1 MKIKSL
7 LIGASALAMA
17 ASAQAQTVI
26 TIVGA
31 TAFRAAAHSAIKN
44 AYGANL
50 TGFAYTGTSATGATQ
65 YLYTGTFP
73 GITGTTIIRTCYK
86 GSAEGI
92 QALSGNSTYIT
103 ENLLAANRSFIPI
116 TATVS
121 ANGTASASASEV
133 LTADFALSF
142 SDVSKSSTNFSSKC
156 KAVGGPIGV
165 ATFVPVISK
174 DGNAASSSTS
184 LLTSG
189 NATAITNLTTQQ
201 FKRLAV
207 MGTMPAKMFT
217 GDTTTNGTVY
227 LVGRYDGSGTRAAM
241 HAETGVG
248 ALTAVKQYAP
258 ASAYSTNMTI
268 TSLSLVPA
276 GTQTIADLDKSFKD
290 ALGNGGYIKGST
302 LSNVLAI
309 ALTGDLAGS
318 NMIGWVGTG
327 DAKNVANKGQILS
340 YNGVK
345 LDGIASGSNGTA
357 TLSTADK
364 NKVRTGAYT
373 AWSYENLFYLTSG
386 FEQDGVT
393 AWSTAKKAAIATVYN
408 KLKTDLSAGATSET
422 LIGNSGTA
430 LDSMLV
436 NRLTESTDGSTVKLK

>member
-1 MKIKSL
+1 
-7 LIGASALAMA
+7 
-17 ASAQAQTVI
+17 
-26 TIVGA
+26 
-31 TAFRAAAHSAIKN
+31 
-44 AYGANL
+44 
-50 TGFAYTGTSATGATQ
+50 
-65 YLYTGTFP
+65 
-73 GITGTTIIRTCYK
+73 
-86 GSAEGI
+86 
-92 QALSGNSTYIT
+92 
-103 ENLLAANRSFIPI
+103 
-116 TATVS
+116 
-121 ANGTASASASEV
+121 
-133 LTADFALSF
+133 
-142 SDVSKSSTNFSSKC
+142 
-156 KAVGGPIGV
+156 
-165 ATFVPVISK
+165 VISK
-174 DGNAASSSTS
+174 DGNAASSNTS

-201 FKRLAV
+201 FKRLATV
-207 MGTMPAKMFT
+207 GSMPAKMFT
-217 GDTTTNGTVY
+217 GDTTTNATVY

-248 ALTAVKQYAP
+248 ALTKVIQWAP
-258 ASAYSTNMTI
+258 TTAYSSNLTI
-268 TSLSLVPA
+268 SSLSNFTVVPA
-276 GTQTIADLDKSFKD
+276 GTQTNGDLDKSFTD
-290 ALGNGGYIKGST
+290 ATGNGGYISGGT
-302 LSNVLAI
+302 LSKVLAL

-327 DAKNVANKGQILS
+327 DAKNAANKGQILS

-345 LDGIASGSNGTA
+345 LDGIASGSGGSA

-393 AWSTAKKAAIATVYN
+393 AWSTAKKAAIVTVYN
-408 KLKTDLSAGATSET
+408 KLKTDLSAGATSES

>member
-7 LIGASALAMA
+7 LIGASALALV

-31 TAFRAAAHSAIKN
+31 TAFRSAAHSAIKN

-50 TGFAYTGTSATGATQ
+50 TGFAYTGSDQTAAAQ

-73 GITGTTIIRTCYK
+73 GISGTTIIRTCYK

-103 ENLLAANRSFIPI
+103 DNLLAANRSFIPI

-121 ANGTASASASEV
+121 ANGTASATASET
-133 LTADFALSF
+133 LTTDFALSF

-174 DGNAASSSTS
+174 DGNAASSNTS

-201 FKRLAV
+201 FKRLATV
-207 MGTMPAKMFT
+207 GYMPAKMFT
-217 GDTTTNGTVY
+217 GDTTTTGSVY

-248 ALTAVKQYAP
+248 ALTKVLQYAP
-258 ASAYSTNMTI
+258 SSAYSSNMTI

-276 GTQTIADLDKSFKD
+276 GTQTNGDLDKSFTD
-290 ALGNGGYIKGST
+290 VAGNGGYISGGT
-302 LSNVLAI
+302 LSKVLAL

-327 DAKNVANKGQILS
+327 DAKNAANKGQILS

-345 LDGIASGSNGTA
+345 LDGIASGSGGSA

-393 AWSTAKKAAIATVYN
+393 AWSTAKKAAIVTVYN
-408 KLKTDLSAGATSET
+408 KLKTDLSAGATSES